1 MQTHLRIINN
11 ISHRMKSRHG
21 LIIIEEMLRKKSII
35 SILTRI
41 TLIKKVVVVARL
53 TIMNTMSNKKIG
65 LIGIR
70 KMRRSIH
77 TMIKRKS
84 FIGDMQNTKEKENIE
99 ITIHI
104 TKKIE
109 TTSTKTHIDSIVITT
124 NHLNKIKNRFSNS
137 FLDLWVFH
145 L

>member
-1 MQTHLRIINN
+1 
-11 ISHRMKSRHG
+11 MKSRHG

-41 TLIKKVVVVARL
+41 TLIKKAVVVIRL

-84 FIGDMQNTKEKENIE
+84 SIEDMQNTKEKENIE

>member
-1 MQTHLRIINN
+1 
-11 ISHRMKSRHG
+11 MKSRHG

-84 FIGDMQNTKEKENIE
+84 SIEDMQNTKEKENIE
-99 ITIHI
+99 I

-109 TTSTKTHIDSIVITT
+109 TTSTKTHIDNIVITT
-124 NHLNKIKNRFSNS
+124 NHLNRINNRFSNS